1 MQRSSP
7 GICSEEFFVRTGG
20 HVARRPTTE
29 HPAGE
34 AAGIT
39 VRRRRPRRDA
49 ELNRERILDAA
60 VSVMLRE
67 GRHVPLA
74 VIAGEAGVG
83 VGTLYRS
90 FADREALLHAL
101 EYRAYG
107 LLNQILDEVSQRDIP
122 GLGAVREFLAG
133 TLAIGDQLILPL
145 HGAPPLVS
153 DRAVHARQEINRRL
167 DRFIEHGQADGSIRA
182 PVTATDV
189 IVFSALITQPLPH
202 GPAWPLIAGRQL
214 AIFVNGL
221 AGAGPAG
228 MPGPAVTRED
238 IEAAFTDR
246 GPRSGAGEPRPVADN
261 P

>member
-1 MQRSSP
+1 
-7 GICSEEFFVRTGG
+7 
-20 HVARRPTTE
+20 VARRRAAEGPVTPARAIGPASAAG
-29 HPAGE
+29 PAGI
-34 AAGIT
+34 A

-74 VIAGEAGVG
+74 AIAAAAGVG

-90 FADREALLHAL
+90 YADREALLQAL

-107 LLNQILDEVSQRDIP
+107 LLNQILDDVARRDIP
-122 GLGAVREFLAG
+122 GLDAVREFLAA

-153 DRAVHARQEINRRL
+153 DQAVRARQEINRRL
-167 DRFIEHGQADGSIRA
+167 DRFIERGHEDGSIRA
-182 PVTATDV
+182 AVTATDV

-202 GPAWPLIAGRQL
+202 GPAWPLIARRQL

-221 AGAGPAG
+221 AASGLARSGPAG

-238 IEAAFTDR
+238 IEAAFALR
-246 GPRSGAGEPRPVADN
+246 GRPRSAGGEPR
-261 P
+261 